1 MASDFP
7 AKRAMAVKHS
17 AEDVAFVAS
26 KVLSILIQLPHI
38 KIKQIACVNE
48 EKKRCT
54 CIGDANNKVQRYGC
68 ANIVL
73 NVAAQAGSC
82 TMQALRTLVVW
93 AIKMGK
99 YIISGC

>member
-1 MASDFP
+1 
-7 AKRAMAVKHS
+7 MAVKHS

-82 TMQALRTLVVW
+82 TMQALRSQDTGGVGNKDGEVHNFRY
-93 AIKMGK
+93 A
-99 YIISGC
+99 

>member
-1 MASDFP
+1 MTSNFP
-7 AKRAMAVKHS
+7 AKRAMAIKYP
-17 AEDVAFVAS
+17 AENVAFVAS
-26 KVLSILIQLPHI
+26 KVLNILTQLRLI
-38 KIKQIACVNE
+38 KIKRMAGVQEISQ
-48 EKKRCT
+48 CT